1 MKKRKNKR
9 PTKPWT
15 PFELYDLSNSR
26 YAALPNIVNVYQNS
40 RYIVQVYNPNP
51 TMEAVQRGSWP
62 HMLWLSI
69 KTHERAP
76 VRDWRDMMRIK
87 NELAGTACESVELY
101 PNEGR
106 LVDTSNQF
114 HQWVFPPGLVLPFGY
129 PFRDVMTPNELRRH
143 ERGNGTPDETRA
155 IQSGFEL
162 HTQPGCA
169 KNECPEVGPI
179 WADAGFDN
187 SWYAPQPIP
196 EEMPTFKEY
205 ENV

>member
-162 HTQPGCA
+162 HTQPGGA
-169 KNECPEVGPI
+169 K
-179 WADAGFDN
+179 
-187 SWYAPQPIP
+187 
-196 EEMPTFKEY
+196 K
-205 ENV
+205 